1 MTDGHIIA
9 CLFIVC
15 GGAIG
20 GAAAYCLHMRTI
32 MRDILRDER
41 EQLRIWARNHAE
53 MMAQE
58 QLVDMLRHLRVT
70 VPVTLVNESDI
81 DWGDGKEKAH
91 DAEHETLAA

>member
-1 MTDGHIIA
+1 MTNGQIIA

-53 MMAQE
+53 MMAQ
-58 QLVDMLRHLRVT
+58 
-70 VPVTLVNESDI
+70 
-81 DWGDGKEKAH
+81 
-91 DAEHETLAA
+91 

>member
-1 MTDGHIIA
+1 MTNGQIIA

-20 GAAAYCLHMRTI
+20 GAAAYCLHMRSI
-32 MRDILRDER
+32 MRDILRDEKER
-41 EQLRIWARNHAE
+41 LRIWARNHAE

-58 QLVDMLRHLRVT
+58 RLADLLRHLRVN

-81 DWGDGKEKAH
+81 DWGDGKEKTH